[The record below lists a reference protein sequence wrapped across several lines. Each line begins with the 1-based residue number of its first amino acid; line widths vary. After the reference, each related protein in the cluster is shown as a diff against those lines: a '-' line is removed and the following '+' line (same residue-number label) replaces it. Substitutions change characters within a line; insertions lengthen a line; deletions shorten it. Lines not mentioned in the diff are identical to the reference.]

1 VSLTATHEK
10 AAAELSRLKD
20 SQNVLKKSRE
30 KAMKDLEAQMKAAN
44 KQSQSLRNEANKQ
57 KLARDAAAADVEAQT
72 AELRSLQEQ
81 QEALEQTIK
90 QMAATVQELS
100 DKVRATSS
108 KGLFVCWGCNGDR
121 LLVAQVGVCRSTYEK
136 AKQALDKKQA
146 ELSKCSTDIKQLEN
160 KREKANKA
168 AHAAELEVRKC
179 AHKLKQWEKDF
190 KDANKQLQ
198 TLLKQHPW
206 IEREKEYFGVSGSAF
221 DFTAYFTNKSSSSAG
236 KASKS
241 SASRSSSS
249 SGGSTDDHMVAC
261 SQKLKELKSEQ
272 EKLSKKINK
281 KVVGM
286 IEKAETEYS
295 ELARKREVRYRHRRR
310 LFAYLWVL
318 TILVASL

>member
-1 VSLTATHEK
+1 
-10 AAAELSRLKD
+10 
-20 SQNVLKKSRE
+20 
-30 KAMKDLEAQMKAAN
+30 
-44 KQSQSLRNEANKQ
+44 
-57 KLARDAAAADVEAQT
+57 
-72 AELRSLQEQ
+72 
-81 QEALEQTIK
+81 
-90 QMAATVQELS
+90 
-100 DKVRATSS
+100 
-108 KGLFVCWGCNGDR
+108 
-121 LLVAQVGVCRSTYEK
+121 VGVCRSTYEK

-160 KREKANKA
+160 KRETANKA
-168 AHAAELEVRKC
+168 AHAAVLVVRKG
-179 AHKLKQWEKDF
+179 AHKLKLWEKDF

-221 DFTAYFTNKSSSSAG
+221 DFTAYFTNMSSSSAG

-241 SASRSSSS
+241 SASSSSS
-249 SGGSTDDHMVAC
+249 ASSDDHMVAC

-318 TILVASL
+318 TGLVASL